1 VLLKGWVEQ
10 LPVLL
15 SLDTPRAEF
24 QVVATCDHVVI
35 DIQCRNLT
43 TDGQLSHEY
52 ALAHLSVRDA
62 RRLRNLLDQAIAAS
76 QDVPDPRQTSLWS
89 PATAAAV
96 ASEMQR
102 GRLA

>member
-1 VLLKGWVEQ
+1 MSQHVTYNS
-10 LPVLL
+10 VLL
-15 SLDTPRAEF
+15 SLDTPHAEF
-24 QVVATCDHVVI
+24 QVVPTCDHVVI

-43 TDGQLSHEY
+43 TDGLLSREY

-62 RRLRNLLDQAIAAS
+62 KRLRNLLDQAIAAS

>member
-1 VLLKGWVEQ
+1 MEGWVEQ

-15 SLDTPRAEF
+15 SLDIPRAEF
-24 QVVATCDHVVI
+24 QVVPTCDHVVF

-43 TDGQLSHEY
+43 TDGLLSHEY
-52 ALAHLSVRDA
+52 ALAH
-62 RRLRNLLDQAIAAS
+62 LLDQAIAAS

-96 ASEMQR
+96 AAETQR